1 MVLLFGYGRLK
12 FLPSALIAER
22 VGIVGADRGQF
33 IRFIL
38 YIRYTPNRSGEL
50 SRLAIP
56 PRRRLVL
63 LPIRQAKMT
72 PCPHPEDQK
81 YFDPCISDLVCNRC
95 GTVLILYSKGI
106 PPSFPY
112 PVWPL
117 NSGPMARVVDTN
129 RPAATISCPINW
141 VPVEVSQE
149 ILDKAKVSEKVTL
162 PCGHT
167 VPAKEVLKRASA

>member
-1 MVLLFGYGRLK
+1 MSVC
-12 FLPSALIAER
+12 P
-22 VGIVGADRGQF
+22 
-33 IRFIL
+33 
-38 YIRYTPNRSGEL
+38 
-50 SRLAIP
+50 
-56 PRRRLVL
+56 
-63 LPIRQAKMT
+63 
-72 PCPHPEDQK
+72 PHPEDQK
-81 YFDPCISDLVCNRC
+81 YFDPCISGLVCNRC